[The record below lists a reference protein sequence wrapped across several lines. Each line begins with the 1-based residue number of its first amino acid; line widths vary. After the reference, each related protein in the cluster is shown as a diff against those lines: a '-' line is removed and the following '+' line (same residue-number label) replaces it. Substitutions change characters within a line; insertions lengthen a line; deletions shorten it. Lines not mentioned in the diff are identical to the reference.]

1 MEKNQLRQVIID
13 QQDYFRK
20 GEELV
25 FRDLDLEKYL
35 RGNEIVVISGIRRC
49 GKSSLLKLIA
59 GPLEG
64 VKFYVD
70 FDDIRLSD
78 FEVKNYQDL
87 QDLVIELYG
96 EELEKEGKGKLYYFF
111 DEIQNGPLW
120 ERWLNNLYKQGIK
133 VFATGSNSQLLSS
146 EISTFLTGRN
156 RVLKL
161 FPFSFREFLRLKGIE
176 IPESGHKSGQE
187 LELLTSKRKAEIF
200 RYFLEYFESGGFPLV
215 LKSGDL
221 ELSRGYFED
230 ILNKDILVRYNIK
243 EISALKD
250 LILFLLSNVGRVYS
264 YSTLKNVSG
273 IKSLSTI
280 KNYLDYF
287 QNVFLLYRLPRFDYS
302 LKKQK
307 VSSSKIYTIDSSF
320 LKTVAFNFSEN
331 NGQRLENLVFVELLR
346 REKELYYHYGK
357 KECDFVLREGL
368 RISEVIQ
375 VSVSL
380 NSPKTKQREI
390 EGLMDAI
397 NVYKLESGLILTL
410 EEEDVLDVDGK
421 TILVKPI
428 WKWLLQ

>member
-1 MEKNQLRQVIID
+1 MEKSQLRQVIVD
-13 QQDYFRK
+13 QQDSFRK

-25 FRDLDLEKYL
+25 FRDVELERYL
-35 RGNEIVVISGIRRC
+35 KGDEIVIISGIRRC

-59 GPLEG
+59 GQLEG

-78 FEVKNYQDL
+78 FEVRNYQDL

-96 EELEKEGKGKLYYFF
+96 KEMEKSETEQVYYFF
-111 DEIQNGPLW
+111 DEIQNVPLW
-120 ERWLNNLYKQGIK
+120 ERWLNNLYKEGKK

-156 RVLKL
+156 KVLKL
-161 FPFSFREFLRLKGIE
+161 FPFSFREFLRLKGTGITE
-176 IPESGHKSGQE
+176 EELRSG
-187 LELLTSKRKAEIF
+187 LLTSSQKAVLF
-200 RYFLEYFESGGFPLV
+200 RNFLEYFENGGFPLV

-243 EISALKD
+243 EVGALKD

-264 YSTLKNVSG
+264 YSTLRSISG

-287 QNVFLLYRLPRFDYS
+287 QNVFLLYQLPRFDYS

-307 VSSSKIYTIDSSF
+307 ISPSKVYAIDNSF

-331 NGQRLENLVFVELLR
+331 KGQRLENLVFVELAR
-346 REKELYYHYGK
+346 REKEVYYHSGK

-368 RISEVIQ
+368 RISEAIQ
-375 VSVSL
+375 VSVDLST
-380 NSPKTKQREI
+380 PETKKREI
-390 EGLMDAI
+390 EGIKEAI
-397 NVYKLESGLILTL
+397 TAYKLDYGLILTL
-410 EEEDVLDVDGK
+410 EEEDVLEVEGK
-421 TILVKPI
+421 KILIKPV
-428 WKWLLQ
+428 WKWLLE